1 MVNFLSV
8 MVDLSDKIALNKV
21 QSYYIF
27 HRNCRVDVKDITRLK
42 MDSAQVEE
50 FSKTLGEAI

>member
-21 QSYYIF
+21 QPNYIF

-50 FSKTLGEAI
+50 YSKTLSEMI